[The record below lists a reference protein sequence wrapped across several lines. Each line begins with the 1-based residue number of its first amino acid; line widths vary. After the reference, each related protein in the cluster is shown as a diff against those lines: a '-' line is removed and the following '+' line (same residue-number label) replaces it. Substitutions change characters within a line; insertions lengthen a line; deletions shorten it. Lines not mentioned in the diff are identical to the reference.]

1 MSIRSF
7 ESGAAAAAEGVRA
20 ARAERLPDVGV
31 TVSASFLGDG
41 RLWARSFGE
50 GMKVDIPHFGN
61 NFALEAQQVV
71 YAGGAVRS
79 GIRMAELEQ
88 RDAETS
94 LERNRQDICFL
105 LLGHYL
111 NLYKADNR
119 IRVLRENLALTEQ
132 VLETMRA
139 RREQGTVL
147 QNDITRY
154 ELRRE
159 QLRLEL
165 QRAEDTGTI
174 LNHRLV
180 TALHLPED
188 CPAFDLSAGCTGF
201 LYAMETAASM
211 IQSGRH
217 KKIIIVGA
225 DKMSSMVNYSDRATC
240 PIFGDGAAACMVE
253 APTEDY
259 GIMDSI
265 LRTDG
270 KGLPFL
276 HMKAGGSVCP
286 PSYFTIDNKMHY
298 LYQEGRTVFKY
309 AVSNMS
315 DVTEQI
321 AMRNGLDKDNID
333 WIVPHQANLRII
345 DAVASR
351 LNVPIEKVMLNIQRY
366 GNTSAGTL
374 PLCLWDYE
382 KQLKKGDN
390 IIFTAFGAG
399 FTWGA
404 AYVKWGY
411 DGNK

>member
-1 MSIRSF
+1 MMEKIN
-7 ESGAAAAAEGVRA
+7 AVITGVGGYVPDYVLTNEELSRMVDTNDEWIMT
-20 ARAERLPDVGV
+20 RIGVKER
-31 TVSASFLGDG
+31 
-41 RLWARSFGE
+41 R
-50 GMKVDIPHFGN
+50 
-61 NFALEAQQVV
+61 
-71 YAGGAVRS
+71 
-79 GIRMAELEQ
+79 
-88 RDAETS
+88 
-94 LERNRQDICFL
+94 
-105 LLGHYL
+105 
-111 NLYKADNR
+111 
-119 IRVLRENLALTEQ
+119 
-132 VLETMRA
+132 
-139 RREQGTVL
+139 
-147 QNDITRY
+147 
-154 ELRRE
+154 
-159 QLRLEL
+159 
-165 QRAEDTGTI
+165 I
-174 LNHRLV
+174 LNEEGLGTSYLARKAAKQLMQKTDSEPASIDCVIVATTTPDYHFPS
-180 TALHLPED
+180 TASILCDKLGLKNAY
-188 CPAFDLSAGCTGF
+188 AFDLQAACSGF

-225 DKMSSMVNYSDRATC
+225 DKMSSMVNYGDRATC

-253 APTEDY
+253 ATTEDY

-315 DVTEQI
+315 DVTAQI
-321 AMRNGLDKDNID
+321 AERNGVNKDNIN

-351 LNVPIEKVMLNIQRY
+351 LEVPLDKVMINIQRY

-404 AYVKWGY
+404 CYVKWGY